1 MATATMESGRQAE
14 AADSGLMNWIS
25 QIAFLCAIRIIRPCM
40 TRLPIWIM
48 RLSGATGFWKM
59 RDDGK
64 ITQMAYAAAVVE
76 NITLKRPG
84 RWKK

>member
-1 MATATMESGRQAE
+1 
-14 AADSGLMNWIS
+14 
-25 QIAFLCAIRIIRPCM
+25 M

-48 RLSGATGFWKM
+48 RLSGATGFWGKM

-76 NITLKRPG
+76 NITLKRPEAMEKIIM
-84 RWKK
+84 WKHMPIIVRRVH